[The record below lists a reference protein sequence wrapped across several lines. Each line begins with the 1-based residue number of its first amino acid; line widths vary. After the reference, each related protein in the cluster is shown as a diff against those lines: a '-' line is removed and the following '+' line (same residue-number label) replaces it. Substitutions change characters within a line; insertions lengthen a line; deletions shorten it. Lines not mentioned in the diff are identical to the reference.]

1 MAAPITILPRE
12 IIQNIVAYSEIGD
25 VLSLGQT
32 CRRLRFACDDLF
44 VFQTCFLRIVGEY
57 LVSPLLADS
66 DRFELTGAH
75 W

>member
-1 MAAPITILPRE
+1 MAAPITILPQE

-32 CRRLRFACDDLF
+32 CRRLQSVCDDLF
-44 VFQTCFLRIVGEY
+44 VFQTCFLRSVGGY
-57 LVSPLLADS
+57 LVFPLLAGS
-66 DRFELTGAH
+66 DRFELTGAR